1 MEVAALSCRPLP
13 FVSTAPARRLRF
25 PPYTLRLRPPSP
37 SLPSIRSCVREYWGE
52 RHSVGS
58 TGFAITHSSSAS
70 VEPTTQEVGAEG
82 SGEWSGD
89 AIRRRFLDFYA
100 ARGHKILPSSSL
112 VPDDPTVLLTIAGM
126 LQFKPIFLGKEP
138 RCVPCATTSQKCI
151 RTNDIENVGR
161 TARHQTFFEML
172 GNFSFGDYFKKEAAA
187 WAWELA
193 TKEYGLPAERLW
205 ISVFEEDDEAFS
217 IWHNEVGVP
226 KERIKRM
233 GADDNFW
240 TSGPTGPCGPC
251 SEMYYDFYPE
261 RGSSD
266 AVCLMDLGDDSRFI
280 EFYNLVFMQYNK
292 KDDGSLEPLRQKNI
306 DTGMGLERMARILQK
321 VPNNYETDLIF
332 PIIEKAASM
341 AMVSY
346 AKADEA
352 TKTNLKIIGDH
363 MRAVVYLISDG
374 VIPSNIGRGYVA
386 RRLIRRVVRTGR
398 LIGIRGDGHGN
409 SEGAFLPSLAEVV
422 IKLSTEI
429 DPDVK
434 SRQKSILGELQREEL
449 RFVQTLGRG
458 EKLLDELLDDA
469 VLNAGNNGNKPS
481 LSGKDVFLLY
491 DTYGFP
497 VEITAEIASERGV
510 TVDMK
515 GFGIEM
521 ENQRKQSQAAHNVVK
536 LSVKNENEIVKSIPD
551 TEFLGYD
558 SLSATAVVKGLLV
571 NGNPVNDVSEGSQV
585 EILLDRT
592 PFYAESG
599 GQIGDNGFLYVN
611 GGEDG
616 KQKTVIEINDVQKSL
631 GNIFVHK
638 GIIKEGS
645 IEVGKEINAFVD
657 AQLRQG
663 AKAHHTATH
672 LLQSALKSVVGS
684 ETSQAGSLVAFDRL
698 RFDFNFHRPLS
709 EEELMKIESLVNQW
723 IGTAT
728 QLETK
733 VMALQDAKNA
743 GAIAM
748 FGEKYSEEVRVVEVP
763 GVSMELCGGTHVNNT
778 AEIRGFKIISE
789 QGIASGVRRIEAVAG
804 DAFVEY
810 VCVRDNYMRR
820 LCSSLKVK
828 AEDVNGRVDTV
839 LEELRAARNEV
850 SSLRSKIAVLKAAS
864 LASSATT
871 IEPHNVRIMVENM
884 GDVDADGLKSA
895 AEYLVDTLQDPAA
908 VILGSSPG
916 DGKVSLV
923 AAFSPGVIK
932 MGVQAGK
939 FVGAIAKLCGGGGG
953 GKPNFAQ
960 AGGRKPENLPDALKK
975 ARADIVAAVS
985 SDSS

>member
-1 MEVAALSCRPLP
+1 MEVAALSSTSRPLP
-13 FVSTAPARRLRF
+13 LLSTAPAHRLRLLPPRSISGRRLR
-25 PPYTLRLRPPSP
+25 PSTRPRGFGCVGDGVGRRHSARNNRFF
-37 SLPSIRSCVREYWGE
+37 IRS
-52 RHSVGS
+52 
-58 TGFAITHSSSAS
+58 SSS
-70 VEPTTQEVGAEG
+70 VEPATQEVGAEG
-82 SGEWSGD
+82 SSGEWSGD

-112 VPDDPTVLLTIAGM
+112 VPDDPTVFLTIAGM

-138 RCVPCATTSQKCI
+138 RRVPCATTSQKCI

-172 GNFSFGDYFKKEAAA
+172 GNFSFGDYFKKEATA

-205 ISVFEEDDEAFS
+205 ISVFEDDDEAFS

-240 TSGPTGPCGPC
+240 TSGTTGPCGPC
-251 SEMYYDFYPE
+251 SEIYYDFYPE

-266 AVCLMDLGDDSRFI
+266 ADLGDDSRFI

-292 KDDGSLEPLRQKNI
+292 NDDGSLEPLKQKNI

-346 AKADEA
+346 PKADDT

-374 VIPSNIGRGYVA
+374 VIPSNIGRGYVV
-386 RRLIRRVVRTGR
+386 RRLIRRVVRMGR

-422 IKLSTEI
+422 ISLSTEI
-429 DPDVK
+429 DPDAEARRK
-434 SRQKSILGELQREEL
+434 TILGELKREEL
-449 RFVQTLGRG
+449 RFVQTLERG
-458 EKLLDELLDDA
+458 EKLLDELLDEA
-469 VLNAGNNGNKPS
+469 LLSAGNNGNKPS

-497 VEITAEIASERGV
+497 VEITAEIAGERGV

-515 GFGIEM
+515 GFNIEM

-536 LSVKNENEIVKSIPD
+536 LSVGNETEIVKSIPD

-571 NGNPVNDVSEGSQV
+571 NGDPVNEVSEGSEV

-599 GQIGDNGFLYVN
+599 GQVGDNGFLYAN

-616 KQKTVIEINDVQKSL
+616 KQKAVVEISDVQKSL

-638 GIIKEGS
+638 GTIKQGS
-645 IEVGKEINAFVD
+645 VEVGKEIDASVD
-657 AQLRQG
+657 AKLRQG

-709 EEELMKIESLVNQW
+709 EEELMTIESLVNQW
-723 IGTAT
+723 ISTAT
-728 QLETK
+728 QLETN

-748 FGEKYSEEVRVVEVP
+748 FGEKYGEQVRVVEVP
-763 GVSMELCGGTHVNNT
+763 GVSMELCGGTHVSNT

-789 QGIASGVRRIEAVAG
+789 QGIASGIRRIEAVAG

-810 VCVRDNYMRR
+810 VCARDNYMRR

-828 AEDVNGRVDTV
+828 AENVNSRVETI
-839 LEELRAARNEV
+839 LEELRTTRNEV
-850 SSLRSKIAVLKAAS
+850 SSLCSKIAVLKAES
-864 LASSATT
+864 LASKSITV
-871 IEPHNVRIMVENM
+871 EPHNVRIVVENM

-895 AEYLVDTLQDPAA
+895 AEYLVHTLQDPAA

-916 DGKVSLV
+916 DGKVSLA
-923 AAFSPGVIK
+923 AAFSPGVVK

-939 FVGAIAKLCGGGGG
+939 FVGGIAKLCGGGGG

-960 AGGRKPENLPDALKK
+960 AGGRKPENLSDALER
-975 ARADIVAAVS
+975 ARAEIIAAVS
-985 SDSS
+985 SNSS